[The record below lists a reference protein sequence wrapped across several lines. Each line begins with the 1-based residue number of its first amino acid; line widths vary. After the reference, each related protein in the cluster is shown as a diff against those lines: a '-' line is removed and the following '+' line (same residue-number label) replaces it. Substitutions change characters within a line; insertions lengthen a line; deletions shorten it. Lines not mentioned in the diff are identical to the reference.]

1 MKFANDLVVLLN
13 YEPIFPA
20 KLDTLR
26 NAVGIDYTYKG
37 MFRLVVCPECHT
49 LYEPEAIHCDSR
61 CTFSEFQGICNTQ
74 LFQSV
79 NIGASKMYANKVSA
93 FNSIEY
99 VLTVMF
105 SRPGFE
111 SSIEAWRYR
120 TCRSNIMY
128 DIYDVKQDLFYS
140 L

>member
-1 MKFANDLVVLLN
+1 
-13 YEPIFPA
+13 
-20 KLDTLR
+20 
-26 NAVGIDYTYKG
+26 

-61 CTFSEFQGICNTQ
+61 CTFSEFQDICNAQ

-93 FNSIEY
+93 FNSIKY
-99 VLTVMF
+99 ALTVMF

-111 SSIEAWRYR
+111 SAIEAWRYR
-120 TCRSNIMY
+120 TRHNNTMY
-128 DIYDVKQDLFYS
+128 DTVGQKTAPT
-140 L
+140 